1 MKRDIEELRGKVVQ
15 VVAEKAIKPLSLQSI
30 LEISLSMPSREPIQE
45 SAVVSN
51 GDLLLKDEELKRLK
65 QKLEEVMLRS
75 EQK

>member
-1 MKRDIEELRGKVVQ
+1 MQ

-45 SAVVSN
+45 FAVVSN

-65 QKLEEVMLRS
+65 HKLEEVMLRS